1 MSRLPD
7 DDSTELRPLVVGLAH
22 RLEDVNRR
30 ADGAERVTELVPE
43 HRHELVLGAI
53 GVLDSLEI
61 ERQNLL
67 VHAPQTFAH
76 LEQDVE
82 FDVPLG
88 RGEVSELIAFDL
100 EDDTFAASPYC
111 GRSRLLLEQAHLA
124 EDFSARHDG
133 KDECF
138 TAAGQYSF
146 GGA

>member
-1 MSRLPD
+1 MLMAPSRI
-7 DDSTELRPLVVGLAH
+7 
-22 RLEDVNRR
+22 
-30 ADGAERVTELVPE
+30 TELVPE

-53 GVLDSLEI
+53 GALDPFQMN
-61 ERQNLL
+61 RQNLL
-67 VHAPQTFAH
+67 VHASQTFAD

-82 FDVPLG
+82 SDVPLG
-88 RGEVSELIAFDL
+88 GGELSKLIALDL